1 MARSWS
7 CILVKPA
14 PTDTIIITVVA
25 SDNTNEVVVDAA
37 ATKHPRRD
45 DEARYGLSLGSKPTE
60 VAAEERGPT
69 EADPNPQRAVAW
81 RSGGPNV
88 CRYRTAASQQNSN
101 RP

>member
-60 VAAEERGPT
+60 VAH
-69 EADPNPQRAVAW
+69 
-81 RSGGPNV
+81 
-88 CRYRTAASQQNSN
+88 
-101 RP
+101 

>member
-37 ATKHPRRD
+37 AAIRS
-45 DEARYGLSLGSKPTE
+45 ARATFTLADGL
-60 VAAEERGPT
+60 
-69 EADPNPQRAVAW
+69 ADLRQFP
-81 RSGGPNV
+81 
-88 CRYRTAASQQNSN
+88 
-101 RP
+101 